1 MLLEVKDTCVGCVDN
16 PWRDSVCILSRVG
29 KYVNREG
36 ILNRFYFISSHY
48 SRVCT
53 YNSVW
58 KYILVNKR
66 AAVSVVEYCLVS

>member
-1 MLLEVKDTCVGCVDN
+1 MQLYVEDTCVDCVDN
-16 PWRDSVCILSRVG
+16 PWRGSFCILSRVG

-36 ILNRFYFISSHY
+36 ILHGFYIISSHY
-48 SRVCT
+48 TRVCT

-66 AAVSVVEYCLVS
+66 GAVSVVEYYLVS